1 MTLLTA
7 PPISL
12 RRARTAQPQGA
23 AGVDWSNSI
32 SRGLAMLTSFGANA
46 LDAKSGQLG
55 AVESGASI
63 VPSPYGMALRS
74 GSGPAGLKPAGV
86 TDASS
91 FMSVSEYT
99 IMMLVRINSLG
110 TLRVFCGDYNAAGG
124 SNSLYFYQD
133 VTNVWAIGHITTQ
146 PQPIPSNG
154 GTVTIGWH
162 WIELV
167 FRQGVSIT
175 SYVDGAVINTDVS
188 SAILVPRRGGTDY
201 RIGRAGAATTWPFD
215 GDIAFHGCWNRML
228 SPAERASVRANPWQL
243 FTPLEVPAFNLAR
256 GREPVSVR
264 ESVMLPTSGPA
275 PSVVAPIILTRR
287 KTWAQQPPERSTI
300 DRSSTLSRGLLFHA
314 PLHPQWGML
323 DLVSGTPAVRTG
335 LAAQGVNKY
344 GALPLFGASNYA
356 DFTVPPTLDGNKPVT
371 IAWVQEPRSTSAYST
386 ILNIRPAVNAGNAFL
401 IYEATANAEYSL
413 AIGNRNGTGCAANFH
428 TTVGVVTDWRLDFYV
443 ATNAVGINDTSGTL
457 GNFALWRNGVKLAP
471 GGASTFGLNDKASFR
486 VGALDSGSDPFEG
499 LIGGMTIWQR
509 VLSDPECL
517 LMSSRP
523 SVIYTPTTQP
533 IWGNR

>member
-1 MTLLTA
+1 M
-7 PPISL
+7 L
-12 RRARTAQPQGA
+12 RPTQYGVALRPGA
-23 AGVDWSNSI
+23 A
-32 SRGLAMLTSFGANA
+32 
-46 LDAKSGQLG
+46 
-55 AVESGASI
+55 
-63 VPSPYGMALRS
+63 
-74 GSGPAGLKPAGV
+74 PAGLKFTPTGGFGAI
-86 TDASS
+86 ASDS
-91 FMSVSEYT
+91 TYT
-99 IMMLVRINSLG
+99 VMMLVRVNSLG
-110 TLRVFCGDYNAAGG
+110 TRRVIAADWDVAG
-124 SNSLYFYQD
+124 SNESFVIEQTAGNAWWIRHVSVSLQ
-133 VTNVWAIGHITTQ
+133 TSPA
-146 PQPIPSNG
+146 SASS
-154 GTVTIGWH
+154 TVTTGWH
-162 WIELV
+162 WLELTFTQWV
-167 FRQGVSIT
+167 AAQA
-175 SYVDGAVINTDVS
+175 YVDNVLIGSDSS
-188 SAILVPRRGGTDY
+188 SAINSPRRAGSDY
-201 RIGRAGAATTWPFD
+201 RLGRAGAYPSGLNFD
-215 GDIAFHGCWNRML
+215 GDIAFHAVWNRVL
-228 SPAERASVRANPWQL
+228 SDKERAQVRANPAQL
-243 FTPLEVPAFNLAR
+243 FSKTSVPTFNLAR

-264 ESVMLPTSGPA
+264 ESVMLPTSGPE

-443 ATNAVGINDTSGTL
+443 ATNAVGMNDTSGTL

-471 GGASTFGLNDKASFR
+471 GGASTFGLNVKASFR

-533 IWGNR
+533 IWGDR